1 MLSRY
6 DLELAQFLAA
16 AKRLLPPD
24 AVNPA
29 FLFDSGYATWQE
41 MYPGEQQDILAERK
55 EIMEL
60 LKTDSREYLQR
71 INRWNI
77 ARVERL
83 QAVDWRK
90 AQAA

>member
-1 MLSRY
+1 MR
-6 DLELAQFLAA
+6 
-16 AKRLLPPD
+16 K
-24 AVNPA
+24 
-29 FLFDSGYATWQE
+29 
-41 MYPGEQQDILAERK
+41 QQDILAERK

-60 LKTDSREYLQR
+60 LKSDAQEYPRR